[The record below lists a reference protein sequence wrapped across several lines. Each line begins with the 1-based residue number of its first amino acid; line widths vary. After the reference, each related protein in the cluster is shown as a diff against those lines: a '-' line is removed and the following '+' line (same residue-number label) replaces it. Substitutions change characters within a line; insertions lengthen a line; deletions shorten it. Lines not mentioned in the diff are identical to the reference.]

1 MTDFDFNSV
10 KKDNIKNISKISLF
24 DSICEDLK
32 SLFNKIFS
40 RFSNKTEFIFSKDEN
55 YINVDCSDYNAIY
68 INPIDLS
75 GLNISRLSSISKKI
89 SNYLK
94 YVRLNNV
101 ILNLSAYII
110 DTNLYI
116 ADIIKKF
123 AYIKNISITDFDIFR
138 NIDNPNKVINFFN
151 EVTSKNENLYCKGSL
166 VVGIPN
172 YRGIYPKIYS
182 KKLIYGSLN
191 NLNNNYLNNKCVLDL
206 ISVGEDN
213 GYFFD
218 IYSDEIFL
226 DLNCHTNYFYSK
238 EYSILKGLMSF
249 DNSIKNNDAKIM
261 IYGINVKKEIKNKIK
276 NLNLRHHYE
285 FI

>member
-24 DSICEDLK
+24 DSICEDLR
-32 SLFNKIFS
+32 SLFNIIFS
-40 RFSNKTEFIFSKDEN
+40 RFSNNTEFIFSKDGN
-55 YINVDCSDYNAIY
+55 YINVDLSNFNVIY
-68 INPIDLS
+68 INPMDLNS
-75 GLNISRLSSISKKI
+75 LLNDYFSSLLSKI

-94 YVRLNNV
+94 YVRLHNLR
-101 ILNLSAYII
+101 LNLSPFII
-110 DTNLYI
+110 DKNLYI
-116 ADIIKKF
+116 SDIIKKF

-138 NIDNPNKVINFFN
+138 NINNPNKVINFFN
-151 EVTSKNENLYCKGSL
+151 EVTSKNEKLYCTGSL

-218 IYSDEIFL
+218 IYSDEIIL

-238 EYSILKGLMSF
+238 GYSILKGLMSF
-249 DNSIKNNDAKIM
+249 DNSVKNNDAKIM
-261 IYGINVKKEIKNKIK
+261 FYGINIKEEIKNKIK